1 VNDGPEALFSNLR
14 LPLVAAPMFLVTGP
28 KLVAEACK
36 AGIVGVA
43 TASWSRS
50 PEQYDE
56 WLDEIQSE
64 LAGWSRE
71 TGRKPGPLVAN
82 LGARPVPAG
91 ETPRWVKD
99 LENLHRR
106 GVRLVITVNGLP
118 DEIVKHVHKWDGF
131 VFHDVTTLKH
141 ARKAL
146 EADVDGLVAI
156 AGGGGGHA
164 GAISPFAFLPA
175 LRRLTD
181 KPIIAGG
188 AIASGAGI
196 RAAQMLGA
204 DLCYMGTRFIATR
217 ESAAPE
223 AYKRMLVEAKAADVV
238 YTPAFNRINV
248 NLLKASIAENGFD
261 LDALTFEQAQQ
272 NPNFATRRLWRD
284 IWAAGHGVELIDDVP
299 SVAELVDKIERE
311 YREAVARRIPD
322 SFGH

>member
-1 VNDGPEALFSNLR
+1 VSEIAQELFANLR

-64 LAGWSRE
+64 LEDWSRA
-71 TGRKPGPLVAN
+71 TGRRPGPLVAN

-99 LENLHRR
+99 LENLRRR

-118 DEIVKHVHKWDGF
+118 DEIVRHVHAWGGS

-146 EADVDGLVAI
+146 EAGVDGLVAI

-164 GAISPFAFLPA
+164 GYLNPFAFVPA

-181 KPIIAGG
+181 KPIILGG
-188 AIASGAGI
+188 AIANGAGVA
-196 RAAQMLGA
+196 AAQVLGA

-217 ESAAPE
+217 ESSAPE
-223 AYKRMLVEAKAADVV
+223 AYKRMLVAANAADIV

-248 NLLKASIAENGFD
+248 NLLKPSIAENGFD
-261 LDALTFEQAQQ
+261 LENLTFERTQQ

-284 IWAAGHGVELIDDVP
+284 IWAAGHGVELIDDIP
-299 SVAELVDKIERE
+299 SVAELVDTIERE
-311 YREAVARRIPD
+311 YREATNRRIPTG
-322 SFGH
+322 FGR

>member
-1 VNDGPEALFSNLR
+1 MSDVARELFANLR

-28 KLVAEACK
+28 TLVIEACK

-56 WLDEIQSE
+56 WLDEIQTE
-64 LAGWSRE
+64 LAAWTRA
-71 TGRKPGPLVAN
+71 TGQKPGPLVAN
-82 LGARPVPAG
+82 LGARPAPPG
-91 ETPRWVKD
+91 ETPRWVRD
-99 LENLHRR
+99 LEILQRR

-118 DEIVKHVHKWDGF
+118 DEIVKHVHAWGGA

-146 EADVDGLVAI
+146 EAGVDGLVAI

-164 GAISPFAFLPA
+164 GYVNPFAFVPA

-181 KPIIAGG
+181 KPIILGG
-188 AIASGAGI
+188 AIANGAGV
-196 RAAQMLGA
+196 AAARLLGA

-217 ESAAPE
+217 ESSAPE
-223 AYKRMLVEAKAADVV
+223 AYKRMLVAATAADIV

-248 NLLKASIAENGFD
+248 NLLKPSIVENGFD
-261 LDALTFEQAQQ
+261 LEALTYEQAQQ

-284 IWAAGHGVELIDDVP
+284 IWAAGHGVELIDDIP
-299 SVAELVDKIERE
+299 SVAELVDAIERE
-311 YREAVARRIPD
+311 YGAANDRHLAALGP
-322 SFGH
+322 